1 MKYNGN
7 LVIYRK
13 FVMKKIVIGVIVF
26 MGVFVV
32 ILVMVK
38 EIILVVGLSSVIL
51 LMEVFFEIYVKMNF
65 EVFIEV

>member
-1 MKYNGN
+1 
-7 LVIYRK
+7 
-13 FVMKKIVIGVIVF
+13 MKKIVIGVIVF